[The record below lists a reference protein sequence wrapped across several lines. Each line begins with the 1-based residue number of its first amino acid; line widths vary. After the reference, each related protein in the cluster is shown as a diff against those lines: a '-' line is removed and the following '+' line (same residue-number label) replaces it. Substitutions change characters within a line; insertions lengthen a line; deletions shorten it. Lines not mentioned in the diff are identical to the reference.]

1 MIEKYL
7 NKLEFNTI
15 KEQLTQGCSTYIGK
29 KIVDELEPSSNE
41 AKVATTLKETTE
53 GCELIHAL
61 GNFPIFKIDDLS
73 IMVKRLES
81 SMPLTAK
88 YLLEMAAVLKNASE
102 LKDY

>member
-15 KEQLTQGCSTYIGK
+15 KEQLTQGCSTYIGR

-73 IMVKRLES
+73 NIVKCLES

-88 YLLEMAAVLKNASE
+88 YLL
-102 LKDY
+102 